1 MACRA
6 GTAVVFVALYYKSMA
21 SAKAAPGGESAPAV
35 QLDREPL
42 LPAGKASPG
51 PKRGAPW
58 DVEASAR
65 TDSIPALRKD

>member
-1 MACRA
+1 
-6 GTAVVFVALYYKSMA
+6 VALYYKSMA
-21 SAKAAPGGESAPAV
+21 SAKAKQAAAGAESSAPAV

-42 LPAGKASPG
+42 LPAGKGSPG

-65 TDSIPALRKD
+65 MDSIPALRKD